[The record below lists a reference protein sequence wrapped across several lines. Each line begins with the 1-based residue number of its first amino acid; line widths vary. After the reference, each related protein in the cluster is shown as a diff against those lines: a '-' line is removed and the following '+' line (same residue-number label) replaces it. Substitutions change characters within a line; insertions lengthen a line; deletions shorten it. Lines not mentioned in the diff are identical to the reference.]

1 MVTPGEPHRRLVVAG
16 VMASMFLAAMES
28 TVVATAMPTVIAS
41 LGGLRIYSWTF
52 SGFLLASTVTMP
64 LWGRLADQYGRRRVY
79 LVGLSLFLVGSALS
93 GLSQTMA
100 QLIAFRAIQG
110 LGAGSLIIIGMTI
123 IADLY
128 GLERRAKM
136 QGYFSGVWGVASL
149 VGPVIGGVLT
159 DAVSWRWV
167 FYINLPFGLLA
178 MAAIRWGLASERS
191 ARRASAFDYAGTA
204 VFAAVISALL
214 VGLLEGGRGASWWRP
229 SVLAVLGLSAVLL
242 VVFVLIERRAAEPV
256 VPLALFANP
265 MVRAASVTGFLSGM
279 AMFGAIT
286 FVPADFGVDEV
297 GALMVGAGYQ
307 TQVPSLLLCEGV
319 AIYLERGVLES
330 LLRHLRQIACS
341 GSRLAIS
348 LSVTSSS
355 AAQSVRRKAFR
366 AAVAAMGEPARTVL
380 SSEDVDAL
388 LATTGWQVVP
398 STNSADTRARRARL
412 AGLLLLQPS

>member
-1 MVTPGEPHRRLVVAG
+1 MITPVEPHRRLVVAG

-41 LGGLRIYSWTF
+41 LGGIRIYSWTF

-79 LVGLSLFLVGSALS
+79 LVGLSLFLGGSALS

-178 MAAIRWGLASERS
+178 MAAIRWGLPSERS
-191 ARRASAFDYAGTA
+191 ERRATAFDYVGT
-204 VFAAVISALL
+204 VIFAAVISALL
-214 VGLLEGGRGASWWRP
+214 VGLIEGGRGASWWRP
-229 SVLAVLGLSAVLL
+229 SVLALLGLSAVLL
-242 VVFVLIERRAAEPV
+242 AVFVLIERRAAEP
-256 VPLALFANP
+256 
-265 MVRAASVTGFLSGM
+265 
-279 AMFGAIT
+279 
-286 FVPADFGVDEV
+286 
-297 GALMVGAGYQ
+297 
-307 TQVPSLLLCEGV
+307 
-319 AIYLERGVLES
+319 
-330 LLRHLRQIACS
+330 
-341 GSRLAIS
+341 
-348 LSVTSSS
+348 
-355 AAQSVRRKAFR
+355 
-366 AAVAAMGEPARTVL
+366 
-380 SSEDVDAL
+380 
-388 LATTGWQVVP
+388 
-398 STNSADTRARRARL
+398 
-412 AGLLLLQPS
+412 